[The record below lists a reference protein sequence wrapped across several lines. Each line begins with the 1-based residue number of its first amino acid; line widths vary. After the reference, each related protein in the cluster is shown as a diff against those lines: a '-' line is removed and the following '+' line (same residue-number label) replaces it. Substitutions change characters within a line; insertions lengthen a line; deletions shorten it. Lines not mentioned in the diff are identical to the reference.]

1 MAQLFKN
8 IQWSEK
14 EITREI
20 RAYLKIRGVFHWKV
34 FQTLGST
41 VGCPDI
47 LGIYKGKFLG
57 IEVKTKSG
65 KLSERQALFIEQI
78 NLEGGIA
85 FVARSVDD
93 VIKELERR

>member
-78 NLEGGIA
+78 NMEGGLA

-93 VIKELERR
+93 VIQELERR

>member
-1 MAQLFKN
+1 MTQLFKN

-20 RAYLKIRGVFHWKV
+20 RAYLKIRGIFHWKV

-41 VGCPDI
+41 PGCPDI
-47 LGIYKGKFLG
+47 LGIYKGRMLG

-65 KLSERQALFIEQI
+65 KLTERQERFIEWI
-78 NLEGGIA
+78 NFEGGIA
-85 FVARSVDD
+85 FVAKSVED
-93 VIKELERR
+93 VMEALK

>member
-20 RAYLKIRGVFHWKV
+20 RAYLRIRGIFHWKV

-47 LGIYKGKFLG
+47 IGIYKGKMLG

-65 KLSERQALFIEQI
+65 KLSERQALFIESI
-78 NLEGGIA
+78 NMEGGIA

-93 VIKELERR
+93 VIQELEGR

>member
-41 VGCPDI
+41 VGCSDI

-78 NLEGGIA
+78 NMEGGLA

-93 VIKELERR
+93 VIQELERR

>member
-65 KLSERQALFIEQI
+65 KLSERQALFIESI
-78 NLEGGIA
+78 NMEGGIA

-93 VIKELERR
+93 VMERLG

>member
-1 MAQLFKN
+1 MTQLFKN

-20 RAYLKIRGVFHWKV
+20 RAYLKIRGIFHWKV

-41 VGCPDI
+41 PGCPDI
-47 LGIYKGKFLG
+47 LGIYKGRMLG

-65 KLSERQALFIEQI
+65 KLTERQALFIESI
-78 NLEGGIA
+78 NMEGGIG
-85 FVARSVDD
+85 FMARSVED
-93 VIKELERR
+93 VMEALK